1 MEDLPVNKYMQEI
14 IIKSKIRDFKVKFTN
29 DFSFIDEFL
38 KIPYFVIV
46 VESSLYKIYAAE
58 IFDKFPKKKLII
70 LNLNEKNKTLETV
83 TKIYRK
89 LLPLTPKKNLTLIS
103 FGGGITQDIT
113 GFVASTLYRG
123 INWVYIPTTLL
134 AMADSSIGLKTSL
147 NFTNFKNVL
156 GTFYPPSTIYINPN
170 FLKTLKQQDYFSGI
184 GEIIKFYLMKKN
196 AYKNIKNSI
205 KKINKLKRVRDNK
218 FAIDIIKES
227 IKIKLDYMEGDE
239 FDRGRRNLLNYG
251 HDLGHALESTSN
263 FEIPHGI
270 AIILGIIFANMVSL
284 KRRWIDNKT
293 FELLNKKLLLPML
306 NLDNFNLKKQYFL
319 EELLLE
325 NMERDKKRVNNN
337 LALVLINKGFKLTK
351 IVDFTEQEFRQIL
364 PDFLKTLN
372 PHLN

>member
-1 MEDLPVNKYMQEI
+1 MEDLPVSKYMQEI

-46 VESSLYKIYAAE
+46 VESPLYKIYKTE
-58 IFDKFPKKKLII
+58 IFDKFPKEKIII

-83 TKIYRK
+83 TKIYRI
-89 LLPLTPKKNLTLIS
+89 LLPLTPKKNLTVIS

-123 INWVYIPTTLL
+123 INWIYIPTTLL
-134 AMADSSIGLKTSL
+134 AMVDSSIGLKTSL
-147 NFTNFKNVL
+147 NFENFKNVL
-156 GTFYPPSTIYINPN
+156 GTFYPPKTIYINPN
-170 FLKTLKQQDYFSGI
+170 FLKTLKQLDYFSGI

-218 FAIDIIKES
+218 FVTEIIKES

-239 FDRGRRNLLNYG
+239 FDQGRRNLLNYG

-263 FEIPHGI
+263 FAIPHGL
-270 AIILGIIFANMVSL
+270 AIVIGIIFANMVSL
-284 KRRWIDNKT
+284 KEGFLDKNIFDFINNEML
-293 FELLNKKLLLPML
+293 FPML
-306 NLDNFNLKKQYFL
+306 NLGNLKLKKKYFNIN
-319 EELLLE
+319 LLLE
-325 NMERDKKRVNNN
+325 NIKKDKKRRNNN
-337 LALVLINKGFKLTK
+337 LSLIMLKENFKLEK
-351 IVDFTEQEFRQIL
+351 ITDFKVEEFKQIL
-364 PDFLKTLN
+364 PYFLRILN
-372 PHLN
+372 PYFK